1 MKRFLLY
8 IIILLIP
15 IPTLAFKVKR
25 SGAID
30 LLAVDKRY
38 FYQHEVSLYAMPS
51 YTRLIYSDTANK
63 NSFGDFDMGAGIDYR
78 FFFHQNVGISM
89 GLQWL
94 QYSGNY
100 KFDKFEQ
107 IVYGVDNSDPLYP
120 NNPYNFTKRYN
131 VTENADIHYLE
142 VPIKILFIT
151 PSWNNV
157 QFRSAIGIN
166 VGYNIVSKQKL
177 SGSYEAELNY
187 TNQNII
193 VDQSESLQLGTF
205 TDINIYS
212 PNTVLKPHVSA
223 LAEIGIGIK
232 VSERW
237 QINIDLY
244 GSYSLINTHSYYE
257 DFISMDKNYK
267 GIVTTNLVGDINPL
281 ACGAR
286 IGVSVY
292 LGKAKEE
299 ILPPWKKRALKGM
312 GDNIDLSAQ
321 NYKENI
327 IEEEV
332 KEDVEEEV
340 KEEEVIEESVEEI
353 EEIVEEVVEEIIE
366 DTTEEIVIEDI
377 TTAEIKETEVE
388 AETKVEAEAVTEL
401 IKEELKE
408 TKVDATVETNT
419 EVIENKIEETKEIV
433 KEQPIERISQKR
445 ALNAPVLFEMNSY
458 VTSYHS
464 QRILQIVAA
473 SILDAPPS
481 KIVLIGYTCDIGSN
495 DNNYRLGLKR
505 AQEVQALLK
514 AYGVTNIPIE
524 TISKGETN
532 SPLQNDNEENRKKN
546 RRVELIYIY

>member
-1 MKRFLLY
+1 MKRFILY

-25 SGAID
+25 SGAVD

-51 YTRLIYSDTANK
+51 YTRLIYSDKDNQ
-63 NSFGDFDMGAGIDYR
+63 NSFGNFGIGAGFDYR

-94 QYSGNY
+94 KYSGNY

-107 IVYGVDNSDPLYP
+107 NVYGIDNSDPLYP
-120 NNPYNFTKRYN
+120 NNPYIFTKRYN
-131 VTENADIHYLE
+131 VIENADIHYLE

-151 PSWNNV
+151 PSWNKV

-166 VGYNIVSKQKL
+166 VGYNIASKQNL

-187 TNQNII
+187 TDQNII
-193 VDQSESLQLGTF
+193 IDKSESLQLGTYS
-205 TDINIYS
+205 DLNIYS

-232 VSERW
+232 VSERC

-257 DFISMDKNYK
+257 DFISMDENYK
-267 GIVTTNLVGDINPL
+267 GIVTTNLIGDINPF

-299 ILPPWKKRALKGM
+299 ILPPWKKRKLKGI

-321 NYKENI
+321 NYTENNDKDIIEETDEKEAI
-327 IEEEV
+327 EEQIAEVVDEVIEEVDKEIATEKREEVETKIEEEV
-332 KEDVEEEV
+332 KAESEIEVEEV
-340 KEEEVIEESVEEI
+340 KENIKIKAKVEVET
-353 EEIVEEVVEEIIE
+353 
-366 DTTEEIVIEDI
+366 D
-377 TTAEIKETEVE
+377 EIKEDKEV
-388 AETKVEAEAVTEL
+388 
-401 IKEELKE
+401 IEELKE
-408 TKVDATVETNT
+408 TK
-419 EVIENKIEETKEIV
+419 EEEIQIDKTREIV
-433 KEQPIERISQKR
+433 KEQPIERTLQKR
-445 ALNAPVLFEMNSY
+445 ALNAPVLFELNSY
-458 VTSYHS
+458 ITSYHS

-481 KIVLIGYTCDIGSN
+481 KIILVGYTCDIGS
-495 DNNYRLGLKR
+495 DVINYELGLKR
-505 AQEVQALLK
+505 AQEVQAILK

>member
-321 NYKENI
+321 DYKENTK
-327 IEEEV
+327 EEAI
-332 KEDVEEEV
+332 KEDIKEEV
-340 KEEEVIEESVEEI
+340 KEEEVIEEIEEVKEVIEESVEE
-353 EEIVEEVVEEIIE
+353 VTKVK
-366 DTTEEIVIEDI
+366 T
-377 TTAEIKETEVE
+377 
-388 AETKVEAEAVTEL
+388 ETKVET
-401 IKEELKE
+401 KTE
-408 TKVDATVETNT
+408 TKAKVETNT
-419 EVIENKIEETKEIV
+419 EIIENKIDEAKEIV
-433 KEQPIERISQKR
+433 KEQPKERISQKR
-445 ALNAPVLFEMNSY
+445 ALNAPVLFELNSY
-458 VTSYHS
+458 ITSYHS

-481 KIVLIGYTCDIGSN
+481 KIILVGYTCDIGS
-495 DNNYRLGLKR
+495 DVNNYELGLKR